1 MKALI
6 QRVAHASV
14 VVDGATIGHI
24 ERGILVLVGIEKHD
38 TADTLQR
45 MTDKILRYRIFPDED
60 GKMNLSTQDIKGGVL
75 AISQFTLAADT
86 QKGLRPSFSSAAPPA
101 EAEVLYDQFMAL
113 LRDKHPNVAAG
124 RFGADMKVS
133 LLNDGPVTF
142 ALSM

>member
-1 MKALI
+1 MKVLI

-14 VVDGATIGHI
+14 VVDGETIGNI
-24 ERGILVLVGIEKHD
+24 ERGILALVGIEKHD
-38 TADTLQR
+38 TPDILQR
-45 MTDKILRYRIFPDED
+45 MADKILRYRIFPDDD
-60 GKMNLSTQDIKGGVL
+60 GKMDLSTQDIQGGVL

-86 QKGLRPSFSSAAPPA
+86 QKGLRPSFSAAAPPA
-101 EAEVLYDQFMAL
+101 DAEALYDRFMAI
-113 LRDKHPNVAAG
+113 LREQHPHVAAG

>member
-1 MKALI
+1 MKVLI

-14 VVDGATIGHI
+14 IVDDETIGNI
-24 ERGILVLVGIEKHD
+24 ERGILVFVGIEKHD
-38 TADTLQR
+38 TTDTLQR
-45 MTDKILRYRIFPDED
+45 MADKTLRYRIFPDED
-60 GKMNLSTQDIKGGVL
+60 GKMNLSTRDIHGGVL

-86 QKGLRPSFSSAAPPA
+86 QKGLRPSFSAAAPPA
-101 EAEVLYDQFMAL
+101 QAQALYDQFMAIL
-113 LRDKHPNVAAG
+113 HEQHPHVAAG